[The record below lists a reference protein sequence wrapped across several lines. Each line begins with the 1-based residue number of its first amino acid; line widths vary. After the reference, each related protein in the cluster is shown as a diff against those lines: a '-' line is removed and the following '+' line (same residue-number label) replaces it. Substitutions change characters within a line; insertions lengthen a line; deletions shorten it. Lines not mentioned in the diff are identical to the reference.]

1 MVLKSVIPAETILA
15 YTETDFIVHDEQV
28 LILHIDEYNVE
39 LNKLFK
45 AYNTSTCTF
54 ITAYNP
60 YSQVLKEAVNIAR
73 NQDLAAELDDRA
85 LKYLP
90 AEGIHPSGEWPIEAS
105 YLVLGL
111 SYEES
116 CELGKKYKQNAIVWC
131 GSDCLPKLILLR

>member
-1 MVLKSVIPAETILA
+1 MVFKSVIPAETVLA

-28 LILHIDEYNVE
+28 LILHIDEYNAE
-39 LNKLFK
+39 LNKLYK

-60 YSQVLKEAVNIAR
+60 YSQVLKESVNIAR
-73 NQDLAAELDDRA
+73 NQDLAAELDGKA

-90 AEGIHPSGEWPIEAS
+90 AKGIHYSGDWPVEAS

-116 CELGKKYKQNAIVWC
+116 CELGKKYEQNAIVWC
-131 GSDCLPKLILLR
+131 DSDCLPKLILLR